1 MADHPLQY
9 EQCTPDERE
18 VVLHHLLTHRN
29 VLLDEALRVILA
41 ADHLEDHRA
50 DGALT
55 MVDWLSYRYN
65 VSRRTAGQWVRAAA
79 ALEHLPRLREQF
91 VAGHLSFEQL
101 RHALTFARPEDDDH
115 LAELL
120 PSLSCA
126 QIEVLAKQRRRMQ
139 TREHEE
145 ARRRT
150 HLRFR
155 RDGAGLG
162 TRVSGYLANDDAA
175 IVEAAI
181 DRRAEAAGPDPE
193 TGMWAPHE
201 RRAAGALRDLCAE
214 DLGRAATGGS
224 EPDAAMVVIHAPAAL
239 LDQPDVDPDGDDNDE
254 DRPSAGNATING
266 EPITDSVLRRFL
278 CDTRIEVS
286 FDTPEGRTVGVGRAT
301 RNPPAWLRRRVIGR
315 DHGHCRWPGCGRS
328 IRHLHH
334 MVHWTRGGPT
344 NASNLIGVC
353 WHHHHLLH
361 EGGWDATGNA
371 DGEITVTSQF
381 ERALRSRAG
390 PAAA

>member
-1 MADHPLQY
+1 MPHQRLDY

-18 VVLHHLLTHRN
+18 VLLHHLLTHRN
-29 VLLDEALRVILA
+29 ALLDEALRVILA
-41 ADHLEDHRA
+41 AGHLEDHRA

-55 MVDWLSYRYN
+55 MADWLSYRYN
-65 VSRRTAGQWVRAAA
+65 VSRRTAGQWLRAAT

-101 RHALTFARPEDDDH
+101 RHALTFATPEDDEH
-115 LAELL
+115 LAERL
-120 PSLSCA
+120 PALSCA
-126 QIEVLAKQRRRMQ
+126 QIEVLAKQRRRIRS
-139 TREHEE
+139 REHEE

-155 RDGAGLG
+155 RDAAGLG
-162 TRVSGYLANDDAA
+162 TRVSGYLPNEDAA

-181 DRRAEAAGPDPE
+181 DRRAEAVGPDPD
-193 TGMWAPHE
+193 TGQWAPHE
-201 RRAAGALRDLCAE
+201 QRAAGALRDLCAE
-214 DLGRAATGGS
+214 DLGRAAAGGS

-239 LDQPDVDPDGDDNDE
+239 LDQPDDDRDGEDP
-254 DRPSAGNATING
+254 PPAGNATING
-266 EPITDSVLRRFL
+266 EPISRCVLHRFL

-315 DHGHCRWPGCGRS
+315 DHGCCRWPGCGRP

-344 NASNLIGVC
+344 DGANLIGVC

-371 DGEITVTSQF
+371 DGEIAISSRFGRTI
-381 ERALRSRAG
+381 RSRAG